1 MKLIEDAETSM
12 EFNIK
17 GFVDISLVDWDGK
30 VSSVIFLPNCNFR
43 CPFCQ
48 NAKLVLNPNEIPTIS
63 FEEIENRLKHLKNWI
78 DGAVITGGEPTLHNE
93 LKLLCEKL
101 KNLGFKVKLDTNGT
115 NPTFLQE
122 LMDEKLIDYV
132 ALDVKAPL
140 NQEKYS
146 KAIGVKSDRFLEK
159 VLESMK
165 ILREGTIEYEFRTTV
180 VPSIHTEQDIE
191 EICKSIKGCQKYV
204 IQNFRPAENTINP
217 KFQSIKPFSRDKLDN
232 FMEIAKKYVSN
243 VALRT

>member
-1 MKLIEDAETSM
+1 M

-48 NAKLVLNPNEIPTIS
+48 NAKLVLNPKEIPTIS
-63 FEEIENRLKHLKNWI
+63 FKEVESRLKRLKNWI
-78 DGAVITGGEPTLHNE
+78 DGVVITGGEPTLQNE
-93 LKLLCEKL
+93 LKLLCIKL
-101 KNLGFKVKLDTNGT
+101 KDMGFKVKLDTNGT
-115 NPTFLQE
+115 NPSLLKG

-140 NQEKYS
+140 IQEKYS
-146 KAIGVKSDRFLEK
+146 RATGVDSDRFLEK
-159 VLESMK
+159 IFETIK
-165 ILREGTIEYEFRTTV
+165 ILREGNVEYEFRTTV

-191 EICKSIKGCQKYV
+191 EICRSIKGCRKYV
-204 IQNFRPAENTINP
+204 IQNFRPAENTIDP
-217 KFQSIKPFSRDKLDN
+217 KFKNVKPFSRNELEK
-232 FMEIAKKYVSN
+232 FVEIAKKYMEN
-243 VALRT
+243 VTLRT